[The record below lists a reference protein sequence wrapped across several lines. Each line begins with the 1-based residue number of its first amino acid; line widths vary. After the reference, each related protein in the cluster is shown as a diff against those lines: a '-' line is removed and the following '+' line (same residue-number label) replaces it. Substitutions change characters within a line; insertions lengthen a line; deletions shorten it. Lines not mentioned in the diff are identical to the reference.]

1 MNPTPEQTR
10 PTATRTNSLWAAIG
24 ALSVVVIALGSALY
38 FVQTRRVEPRA
49 IIALD
54 LATPAAEVAVAPAA
68 PASAVSNSQS
78 PKEKKAAP
86 KEKQATAAT
95 KSVATSATP
104 PVPGAAA
111 AGAAAAPSEAAPAA
125 GGPAVSSGYPPAS
138 QARVCAH
145 CGTVTAVTPVER
157 EGTPS
162 GAGVVAGGVLGA
174 LVGNQFGGGD
184 GKTVATILGAI
195 GGGMAGNTVEKK
207 MKKETVY
214 QVQLRMEDG
223 STRTVE
229 QTTPATVGAKVTVE
243 GGALRSADG
252 SLSTP
257 VPPAPA
263 ARSGGG

>member
-10 PTATRTNSLWAAIG
+10 SASTRTNSLWAAIG
-24 ALSVVVIALGSALY
+24 ALGVVVIALGSALY

-68 PASAVSNSQS
+68 PASAVNNSQIS
-78 PKEKKAAP
+78 KEKKAAP

-95 KSVATSATP
+95 KSVAIPAKP
-104 PVPGAAA
+104 PVPVAAA
-111 AGAAAAPSEAAPAA
+111 PAAAPPSEAAPAA
-125 GGPAVSSGYPPAS
+125 GGSAVYSGYPPVS
-138 QARVCAH
+138 QTRVCAN

-257 VPPAPA
+257 VPSAPA

>member
-1 MNPTPEQTR
+1 MNPTPERTR
-10 PTATRTNSLWAAIG
+10 PASARANSLWAAIG
-24 ALSVVVIALGSALY
+24 ALSVVVIALGSTLY

-78 PKEKKAAP
+78 AKEKRVAP
-86 KEKQATAAT
+86 KEKQATAAA
-95 KSVATSATP
+95 KSVVASAP
-104 PVPGAAA
+104 PPIPVA
-111 AGAAAAPSEAAPAA
+111 AAPAA
-125 GGPAVSSGYPPAS
+125 ASPSEVAPAAGSPAVSSGYPPAS

>member
-1 MNPTPEQTR
+1 MNPTPGQTR
-10 PTATRTNSLWAAIG
+10 PAAARTNSLWAAIG

-78 PKEKKAAP
+78 SKEKKVAP
-86 KEKQATAAT
+86 KEKQATAAA
-95 KSVATSATP
+95 KSVAASATP
-104 PVPGAAA
+104 PIPVA
-111 AGAAAAPSEAAPAA
+111 AAPAA
-125 GGPAVSSGYPPAS
+125 ASPSEVVPAAGYPPVS
-138 QARVCAH
+138 QTRVCAH